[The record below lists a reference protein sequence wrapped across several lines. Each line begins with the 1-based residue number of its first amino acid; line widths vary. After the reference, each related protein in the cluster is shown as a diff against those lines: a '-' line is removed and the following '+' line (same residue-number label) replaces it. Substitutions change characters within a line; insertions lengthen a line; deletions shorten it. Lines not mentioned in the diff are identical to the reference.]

1 MFRTPVTGQFLDNLI
16 FGFFGNADHAFWAK
30 VRGSRSPSTMARIIV
45 MPVNT
50 GDVRDGMMH
59 TDVHLVQALLYAPDP
74 VRALID
80 HGVAF
85 TE

>member
-1 MFRTPVTGQFLDNLI
+1 MLRTPVTGQFIGNLI
-16 FGFFGNADHAFWAK
+16 FGFLATAIAHLGQGSWITLAVDNGANNRHA
-30 VRGSRSPSTMARIIV
+30 G
-45 MPVNT
+45 NT

-59 TDVHLVQALLYAPDP
+59 TDVHLIQALLHAPNP